1 MTTKPEISVIVPVH
15 DEVENLEQLHGELG
29 EAMRRIARPC
39 EILFIDDG
47 STDGSRELLAEIAR
61 RDSLVRIL
69 ILDGHHGQSAA
80 LAAGF
85 SAARGKITATLDA
98 DLQNDPADL
107 PFLVSVLEHGTD
119 RPGESVYGRV
129 DVVNGVRRD
138 RHDSIGR
145 RVASL
150 VANGVRRSVIGDS
163 VSDAGC
169 SLRVMRT
176 HWLRQVQ
183 PFAGMHRFLPIL
195 LAMQGAHVVE
205 CPVNHRERGH
215 GRSNYGIFDR
225 LGVVVFDLLAMRWM
239 QARTLSYRATELR
252 ASQRGLSVATAQPP
266 AAAERARSA

>member
-29 EAMRRIARPC
+29 EAMRRIACPY

-47 STDGSRELLAEIAR
+47 STDGSRELLAEMAR

-107 PFLVSVLEHGTD
+107 PFLLSVLEHGTD
-119 RPGESVYGRV
+119 RPGESGCGRV
-129 DVVNGVRRD
+129 DVVNGVRSD

-176 HWLRQVQ
+176 HWLRQVR

-195 LAMQGAHVVE
+195 LAMQGARVVE

-266 AAAERARSA
+266 ASAERARSA

>member
-1 MTTKPEISVIVPVH
+1 MTSKPEISVIVPVH
-15 DEVENLEQLHGELG
+15 DEVENLEQLHAELE
-29 EAMRRIARPC
+29 EALRRIARPY
-39 EILFIDDG
+39 EIIFVDDG
-47 STDGSRELLAEIAR
+47 STDGSRELLAEMAR
-61 RDSLVRIL
+61 RDALVRIL

-85 SAARGKITATLDA
+85 SAVRGKITATLDA

-107 PFLVSVLEHGTD
+107 PFLLSVLEHGAPAT
-119 RPGESVYGRV
+119 GASAHGRV
-129 DVVNGVRRD
+129 DVVNGVRSD
-138 RHDSIGR
+138 RHDSFGR
-145 RVASL
+145 RFASL

-183 PFAGMHRFLPIL
+183 PFAGMHRFLPVL

-205 CPVNHRERGH
+205 CPVNHRERCH

-239 QARTLSYRATELR
+239 QARSLSYRATELR
-252 ASQRGLSVATAQPP
+252 ASQRGLSVASAQTP
-266 AAAERARSA
+266 ASTERVRSA